1 MPVSTRTVSKRIK
14 PRSATVG
21 RFARFISSVINGKTV
36 TLDAMTKEKVEENLA
51 RLTPRERE
59 VLMKIME
66 GLLNKEIAF
75 DLAIS
80 ERTVK
85 VHRGHIMGK
94 MQARSIVDLV
104 KMCYRNAE

>member
-1 MPVSTRTVSKRIK
+1 
-14 PRSATVG
+14 
-21 RFARFISSVINGKTV
+21 
-36 TLDAMTKEKVEENLA
+36 MTKEKVEENLA

-85 VHRGHIMGK
+85 AHRGQIMGK
-94 MQARSIVDLV
+94 MQARSVVDLV
-104 KMCYRNAE
+104 KMCYATE